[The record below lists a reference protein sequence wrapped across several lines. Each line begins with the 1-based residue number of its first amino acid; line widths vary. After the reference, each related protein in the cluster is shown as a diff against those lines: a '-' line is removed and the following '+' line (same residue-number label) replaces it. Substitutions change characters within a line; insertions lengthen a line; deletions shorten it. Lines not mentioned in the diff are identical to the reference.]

1 MSSIKRTSREIIK
14 KDLDKE
20 FIAFINF
27 LNESIKEFYLS
38 AENNCR
44 EINIALDLFQPI
56 FNNIISLLNGN
67 NNQHQKEAI
76 IENINKCE
84 SICNQIKLNSKLN
97 YNNLHLFFEDAKILF
112 GKMREKRK
120 KTLNVSR
127 NFSTKDKDR
136 FNKYITPE
144 SYNKLN
150 TYILQLK
157 DYNEIISKFSEKAKY
172 NFINLQK
179 MILDTLN
186 EDIKNPKQTKKNL
199 NLVRINTDNNFG
211 NNLRLDTEIEKVEK
225 NLDQTDGDGSL
236 IDKTKKI
243 NQFKK
248 KYELELIP
256 GNNENINLLKN
267 NDTTQDKKNFNLI
280 DTNKYVNTEI
290 LKLKTDL
297 DKLDQENIQLKK
309 DLLRKERQISLLKI
323 DSNKKTQKNSAG
335 SGADL
340 KKNIGY
346 LSKEN
351 IKLKEKIKIIN
362 SKVDHNKL
370 KDTNNINE
378 YEFDSLNKKIEYLS
392 RLLTKKMNN
401 IILLEKENINLKASL
416 EKERKKFSSSQRSMH
431 TLNNNPNNINYFE
444 YTLLEENKKLK
455 SINDNS
461 RNILTKLSNENKN
474 LKSQIKLLET
484 DNNYII
490 NIQKEIDQLI
500 NLIKENNITFNND
513 KINIEFEQKINNLQN
528 ILNNKEAPLQNY
540 EIQNNNN
547 MEVNILIKEI
557 KEKDKIIYELK
568 NKIMNSEKQIR
579 LLNQKLKNSNTNNNK
594 LISQE
599 NHNLNIKLVDMEK
612 ENQVYKNKL
621 EEMMKQINNIKKSD
635 NGNNNSQEVVN
646 MVNKIKNFEFK
657 INQLNQE
664 IFQLKKEKDILEL
677 TNAGLLSEIKKINQ
691 NKTSQNQNTDD
702 IDISSTIKKKEEEI
716 EGLNAFIQKLTKKS
730 EKYSEDIETYKIKI
744 NSLQKE
750 NTSIKKQLERLTI
763 EMPKELN
770 ALKIQLDEANKKL
783 SENNNDFSNNKT
795 TNSINKS
802 NTKNKEKSNKAFDEG
817 MQKEIE
823 NNMVT
828 KLNKEIS
835 DLKNKNKEL
844 LFKLEDKEINILNS
858 GYKTDEQNMSG
869 YEEEFDLRKM
879 ATGAR
884 DKNRSED
891 INIDYPGLQNYKE
904 KLNELQFKFNNLK
917 EQIKILLSK
926 IKCTNIIKPTFVQIC
941 QLLGYKSIDIEKMVS
956 SEKEKKKI
964 LGV

>member
-1 MSSIKRTSREIIK
+1 MSTIKRSSREIIK

-120 KTLNVSR
+120 ETLHVSR
-127 NFSTKDKDR
+127 NFSTRDKYR
-136 FNKYITPE
+136 FNKYITLAT
-144 SYNKLN
+144 YNKLN
-150 TYILQLK
+150 TYILQLQ

-186 EDIKNPKQTKKNL
+186 EDIKNSKQTKKNL

-211 NNLRLDTEIEKVEK
+211 NNLRLNTETEKVEK
-225 NLDQTDGDGSL
+225 NLDQTGGGGSC
-236 IDKTKKI
+236 IGKTRKI
-243 NQFKK
+243 SLLKK
-248 KYELELIP
+248 KYELELIS
-256 GNNENINLLKN
+256 GNNENIKLLKN
-267 NDTTQDKKNFNLI
+267 NNISQDKKIYNLT

-323 DSNKKTQKNSAG
+323 DSNKKTHKNSTC
-335 SGADL
+335 SEADL
-340 KKNIGY
+340 R
-346 LSKEN
+346 
-351 IKLKEKIKIIN
+351 KIKIIN
-362 SKVDHNKL
+362 SKEDH
-370 KDTNNINE
+370 NNINE

-490 NIQKEIDQLI
+490 NVQKEMDQLI

-528 ILNNKEAPLQNY
+528 ILNNKEASLQNY

-621 EEMMKQINNIKKSD
+621 EEMVKQINNIKKSD

-646 MVNKIKNFEFK
+646 MVNKIKNLEFK

-677 TNAGLLSEIKKINQ
+677 TNANLLSEIKKINQ

-802 NTKNKEKSNKAFDEG
+802 NTKYKEKLNKAFDEG

-891 INIDYPGLQNYKE
+891 IKIDYPGLQNYKE

-941 QLLGYKSIDIEKMVS
+941 QLLGYKSINIEKMVS

>member
-1 MSSIKRTSREIIK
+1 MSTIKRLSREIIK
-14 KDLDKE
+14 NDLDKE

-44 EINIALDLFQPI
+44 EINIALNLFQPI
-56 FNNIISLLNGN
+56 FNNIISLLNGI
-67 NNQHQKEAI
+67 NNQQQKEAI

-120 KTLNVSR
+120 KTLNASR

-136 FNKYITPE
+136 SNKYITLE
-144 SYNKLN
+144 TYNKLN
-150 TYILQLK
+150 TYILQLQ

-199 NLVRINTDNNFG
+199 NLVRINTDNNFV
-211 NNLRLDTEIEKVEK
+211 NDLRLDTEMEKVEK
-225 NLDQTDGDGSL
+225 NLEQTSGNSSL
-236 IDKTKKI
+236 INKTKKI

-256 GNNENINLLKN
+256 GNNENIKLLKN
-267 NDTTQDKKNFNLI
+267 NDITQDKKNFNLF
-280 DTNKYVNTEI
+280 DNNKYVNTEI

-297 DKLDQENIQLKK
+297 DKLDQENTQLKK
-309 DLLRKERQISLLKI
+309 DLLRKEKQISLLKI
-323 DSNKKTQKNSAG
+323 DSNKKIHKNSAG

-340 KKNIGY
+340 KKKIGY
-346 LSKEN
+346 LSNVNNE
-351 IKLKEKIKIIN
+351 LKEKMKIIN
-362 SKVDHNKL
+362 SKEDHNN
-370 KDTNNINE
+370 DNE

-392 RLLTKKMNN
+392 QLLTKKMNN

-416 EKERKKFSSSQRSMH
+416 EKEKNKLVASRRTMQ

-490 NIQKEIDQLI
+490 NIQKEMDQLI

-528 ILNNKEAPLQNY
+528 ILNNKEASLQNY

-547 MEVNILIKEI
+547 IEVNILIKEI

-621 EEMMKQINNIKKSD
+621 EEMVKQINNIKKSD
-635 NGNNNSQEVVN
+635 NGNNNSQEVIN
-646 MVNKIKNFEFK
+646 MANKTKNLEFK

-664 IFQLKKEKDILEL
+664 IFQLKKKDILEL
-677 TNAGLLSEIKKINQ
+677 TNNNLLSEIEKINQ
-691 NKTSQNQNTDD
+691 NKTSQNQNTND
-702 IDISSTIKKKEEEI
+702 IDISSAIKKKEEEI
-716 EGLNAFIQKLTKKS
+716 EGLNAFIQKLTKQS

-802 NTKNKEKSNKAFDEG
+802 NTKNKEKLNKAFDEG

-844 LFKLEDKEINILNS
+844 LFKLEDKEIDILNL

-941 QLLGYKSIDIEKMVS
+941 QLLGYKSVDIEKMVC

>member
-97 YNNLHLFFEDAKILF
+97 HNNLHLFFEDAKILF

-120 KTLNVSR
+120 ENLHVSR
-127 NFSTKDKDR
+127 NFSTRDKDR
-136 FNKYITPE
+136 FNKYITLA

-186 EDIKNPKQTKKNL
+186 EDIKNSKQTRKSL
-199 NLVRINTDNNFG
+199 NLVRINSNNNFG
-211 NNLRLDTEIEKVEK
+211 NNLRLNTEIEKAEK
-225 NLDQTDGDGSL
+225 NLDQTGGGGSC
-236 IDKTKKI
+236 IGKTRKI
-243 NQFKK
+243 SQLKK
-248 KYELELIP
+248 KYELELIF
-256 GNNENINLLKN
+256 GNNENIKSLKN
-267 NDTTQDKKNFNLI
+267 NNISQDKKIYNLT

-309 DLLRKERQISLLKI
+309 DLLRKEKQISLLKI
-323 DSNKKTQKNSAG
+323 DSNKKTHKNSAG
-335 SGADL
+335 SGVDL
-340 KKNIGY
+340 RKNIGY

-351 IKLKEKIKIIN
+351 NELKEKIKIIK
-362 SKVDHNKL
+362 SKEDH
-370 KDTNNINE
+370 NNINE

-455 SINDNS
+455 SINNNS

-490 NIQKEIDQLI
+490 NVQKEMDQLI

-528 ILNNKEAPLQNY
+528 ILNNKEASLQNY

-621 EEMMKQINNIKKSD
+621 EEMVKQINNIKKSD
-635 NGNNNSQEVVN
+635 NGNNNLQEVIN
-646 MVNKIKNFEFK
+646 MVNKIKNLEFK

-664 IFQLKKEKDILEL
+664 IFQLKKGKDILEL
-677 TNAGLLSEIKKINQ
+677 TNANLLSEIEKINQ
-691 NKTSQNQNTDD
+691 NKTSQNQNTND
-702 IDISSTIKKKEEEI
+702 IDISSAIKKKEEEI
-716 EGLNAFIQKLTKKS
+716 EGLNAFIQKLTKQS

-844 LFKLEDKEINILNS
+844 LFKLEDKEINLLNS

-879 ATGAR
+879 ANGVR
-884 DKNRSED
+884 DKIRSED
-891 INIDYPGLQNYKE
+891 INIDYPGHQNYKE

>member
-56 FNNIISLLNGN
+56 FNNIISLLNGI

-120 KTLNVSR
+120 ETLHASH
-127 NFSTKDKDR
+127 NFSTRDKDR
-136 FNKYITPE
+136 FNKYITLA

-150 TYILQLK
+150 TYILQLQ
-157 DYNEIISKFSEKAKY
+157 DYNEIISKFSEKAKH

-186 EDIKNPKQTKKNL
+186 EDIKNSKQTRKSL

-211 NNLRLDTEIEKVEK
+211 NNLRLNTEIEKAEK
-225 NLDQTDGDGSL
+225 NLDQTGGGGSC
-236 IDKTKKI
+236 IGKTRKI
-243 NQFKK
+243 SLLKK
-248 KYELELIP
+248 KYELELIS
-256 GNNENINLLKN
+256 GNNENIKSLKN
-267 NDTTQDKKNFNLI
+267 NNISQDKKNDNLT

-323 DSNKKTQKNSAG
+323 DSNKKTHKNSAG

-340 KKNIGY
+340 RKNIGY

-351 IKLKEKIKIIN
+351 DEPKEKIKIIN
-362 SKVDHNKL
+362 SKEDH
-370 KDTNNINE
+370 NNINK

-416 EKERKKFSSSQRSMH
+416 EKERKKLSSSQRSMH

-490 NIQKEIDQLI
+490 NVQKEMDQLI

-528 ILNNKEAPLQNY
+528 ILNNKEASLQNY
-540 EIQNNNN
+540 EIQNNN

-621 EEMMKQINNIKKSD
+621 EEMMKQIKNIKKSD

-646 MVNKIKNFEFK
+646 MVNKIKNLEFK

-677 TNAGLLSEIKKINQ
+677 TNANLLSEIKKINQ

-716 EGLNAFIQKLTKKS
+716 EGLNAFIQKLTKQS

-802 NTKNKEKSNKAFDEG
+802 NTKNKEKLNKAFDEG

-858 GYKTDEQNMSG
+858 GYKTDEQNMTG

>member
-38 AENNCR
+38 TENNCR

-120 KTLNVSR
+120 ETLHDSR
-127 NFSTKDKDR
+127 NFSTRDKDR
-136 FNKYITPE
+136 FNKYITLA

-150 TYILQLK
+150 TYILQLQ

-186 EDIKNPKQTKKNL
+186 EDIKNSKQTRKSL

-211 NNLRLDTEIEKVEK
+211 NNLRLNTETEKVEK
-225 NLDQTDGDGSL
+225 NLDQTGGGGSC
-236 IDKTKKI
+236 IGKTRKI
-243 NQFKK
+243 SLLKK
-248 KYELELIP
+248 KYELELIS
-256 GNNENINLLKN
+256 GNNENIKLLKN
-267 NDTTQDKKNFNLI
+267 NNISQDKKIYNLT

-323 DSNKKTQKNSAG
+323 DSNKKTHKNSTG
-335 SGADL
+335 SEADL
-340 KKNIGY
+340 R
-346 LSKEN
+346 
-351 IKLKEKIKIIN
+351 KIKIIN
-362 SKVDHNKL
+362 SKEDH
-370 KDTNNINE
+370 NNINE

-416 EKERKKFSSSQRSMH
+416 EKEKKKFSASQRSMH

-490 NIQKEIDQLI
+490 NIQKEMDQLI

-528 ILNNKEAPLQNY
+528 ILNNKEASLQNY

-621 EEMMKQINNIKKSD
+621 EEMVKQINNIKKSD
-635 NGNNNSQEVVN
+635 NGNNNSQEVIN
-646 MVNKIKNFEFK
+646 MVNKIKNLEFK

-664 IFQLKKEKDILEL
+664 IFQLKKGKDILEL
-677 TNAGLLSEIKKINQ
+677 TNANLLSEIEKINQ
-691 NKTSQNQNTDD
+691 NKTSQNQNTND
-702 IDISSTIKKKEEEI
+702 IDISSAIKKKEEEI
-716 EGLNAFIQKLTKKS
+716 EGLNAFIQKLTKQS

-802 NTKNKEKSNKAFDEG
+802 NTKNKEKLNKAFDEG

>member
-97 YNNLHLFFEDAKILF
+97 YNNLHLFFEDAKMLF
-112 GKMREKRK
+112 GKLREKRK
-120 KTLNVSR
+120 ETLHVSR

-136 FNKYITPE
+136 FNKYITLAT
-144 SYNKLN
+144 YNKLN
-150 TYILQLK
+150 TYILQLQ

-186 EDIKNPKQTKKNL
+186 EDIKNSKQTRKSL

-211 NNLRLDTEIEKVEK
+211 NNLRLNTETEKVEK
-225 NLDQTDGDGSL
+225 NLDQTGGGGSC
-236 IDKTKKI
+236 IGKTRKI
-243 NQFKK
+243 SLLKK
-248 KYELELIP
+248 KYELELIS
-256 GNNENINLLKN
+256 GNNENIKLLKN
-267 NDTTQDKKNFNLI
+267 NNISQDKKIYNLT

-323 DSNKKTQKNSAG
+323 DSNKKTHKNSTG
-335 SGADL
+335 SEADL
-340 KKNIGY
+340 R
-346 LSKEN
+346 
-351 IKLKEKIKIIN
+351 KIKIIN
-362 SKVDHNKL
+362 SKEDH
-370 KDTNNINE
+370 NNINE

-490 NIQKEIDQLI
+490 NVQKEMDQLI

-528 ILNNKEAPLQNY
+528 ILNNKEASLQNY

-621 EEMMKQINNIKKSD
+621 EEMVKQINNIKKSD
-635 NGNNNSQEVVN
+635 NGNNNSQEVIN
-646 MVNKIKNFEFK
+646 MVNKIKNLEFK

-664 IFQLKKEKDILEL
+664 IFQLKKGKDILEL
-677 TNAGLLSEIKKINQ
+677 TNANLLSEIEKINQ
-691 NKTSQNQNTDD
+691 NKTSQNQNTND

-716 EGLNAFIQKLTKKS
+716 EGLNAFIQKLTKQS

-802 NTKNKEKSNKAFDEG
+802 NTKNKEKLNKAFDEG

-941 QLLGYKSIDIEKMVS
+941 QLLGYKSINIEKMVS

>member
-1 MSSIKRTSREIIK
+1 M
-14 KDLDKE
+14 
-20 FIAFINF
+20 
-27 LNESIKEFYLS
+27 
-38 AENNCR
+38 
-44 EINIALDLFQPI
+44 
-56 FNNIISLLNGN
+56 
-67 NNQHQKEAI
+67 
-76 IENINKCE
+76 
-84 SICNQIKLNSKLN
+84 
-97 YNNLHLFFEDAKILF
+97 HLFFEDAKMLF
-112 GKMREKRK
+112 GKLREKRK
-120 KTLNVSR
+120 ETLHASR
-127 NFSTKDKDR
+127 NFSTMDKNR
-136 FNKYITPE
+136 FNKYITLA

-150 TYILQLK
+150 TYILQLQ

-186 EDIKNPKQTKKNL
+186 EDIKNSKQTKKNL

-211 NNLRLDTEIEKVEK
+211 NNLRLNTETEKVEK
-225 NLDQTDGDGSL
+225 NLDQTGGGGSC
-236 IDKTKKI
+236 IGKTRKI
-243 NQFKK
+243 SQLKK
-248 KYELELIP
+248 KYELELIS
-256 GNNENINLLKN
+256 GNNENIKSLKN
-267 NDTTQDKKNFNLI
+267 NNISQDKKIYNLT

-323 DSNKKTQKNSAG
+323 DSNKKTHKNSTG
-335 SGADL
+335 SEADL
-340 KKNIGY
+340 R
-346 LSKEN
+346 
-351 IKLKEKIKIIN
+351 KIKIIN
-362 SKVDHNKL
+362 SKEDHNKL

-378 YEFDSLNKKIEYLS
+378 YEFDSLNKKNEYLS
-392 RLLTKKMNN
+392 QLLTKKMNN

-484 DNNYII
+484 ENNYII
-490 NIQKEIDQLI
+490 NVQKEMDQLI

-528 ILNNKEAPLQNY
+528 ILNNKEASLQNY

-621 EEMMKQINNIKKSD
+621 EEMVKQINNIKKSD
-635 NGNNNSQEVVN
+635 NGNNNSQEVIN
-646 MVNKIKNFEFK
+646 MVNKIKNLEFK

-664 IFQLKKEKDILEL
+664 IFQLKKGKDILEL
-677 TNAGLLSEIKKINQ
+677 TNANLLSEIEKINQ
-691 NKTSQNQNTDD
+691 NKTSQNQNTND
-702 IDISSTIKKKEEEI
+702 IDISSAIKKKEEEI
-716 EGLNAFIQKLTKKS
+716 EGLNAFIQKLTKQS

-802 NTKNKEKSNKAFDEG
+802 NTKNKEKLNKAFDEG

-828 KLNKEIS
+828 KLNKEIT

-858 GYKTDEQNMSG
+858 GYKTDEQNMTG

>member
-1 MSSIKRTSREIIK
+1 MSSLKRLSREIIK
-14 KDLDKE
+14 NDLDKE

-38 AENNCR
+38 AENNSR
-44 EINIALDLFQPI
+44 EINIALDLFQPL
-56 FNNIISLLNGN
+56 FNNIISLLNGI

-97 YNNLHLFFEDAKILF
+97 HNNLHLFFEDAKILF

-186 EDIKNPKQTKKNL
+186 EDIKNSKQTRKSL

-256 GNNENINLLKN
+256 GNNENIKLLKN
-267 NDTTQDKKNFNLI
+267 NNISQDQKIYNLT

-323 DSNKKTQKNSAG
+323 DSNKKTHKNSAG
-335 SGADL
+335 SGANL
-340 KKNIGY
+340 KKNIRY

-362 SKVDHNKL
+362 SKEDN
-370 KDTNNINE
+370 NNINE
-378 YEFDSLNKKIEYLS
+378 YELDSLNKKIEYLS

-416 EKERKKFSSSQRSMH
+416 GKEKNKLIASQRSMY

-490 NIQKEIDQLI
+490 NVQKEMDQLI

-528 ILNNKEAPLQNY
+528 ILNNKEASLQNY

-547 MEVNILIKEI
+547 MDVNILIKEV
-557 KEKDKIIYELK
+557 KDKNKIIYELK

-579 LLNQKLKNSNTNNNK
+579 LLNQKLKNSNTYNNK

-612 ENQVYKNKL
+612 ENQFYKNKL
-621 EEMMKQINNIKKSD
+621 EEMVKQINNIKKSD

-646 MVNKIKNFEFK
+646 KIKNLEFK

-677 TNAGLLSEIKKINQ
+677 TNNNLLSEIEKINQ
-691 NKTSQNQNTDD
+691 NKTSQNQNTND
-702 IDISSTIKKKEEEI
+702 IDISSAIKKKEEEI
-716 EGLNAFIQKLTKKS
+716 EGLNAFIQKLTKQS

-802 NTKNKEKSNKAFDEG
+802 NTKNKEKLNKAFDEG

-828 KLNKEIS
+828 KLNKEIT

-879 ATGAR
+879 ANGVR
-884 DKNRSED
+884 DKIRSED

>member
-1 MSSIKRTSREIIK
+1 MSTIKRSSREIIK
-14 KDLDKE
+14 NDLDKE

-38 AENNCR
+38 TENNCR

-97 YNNLHLFFEDAKILF
+97 HDNLHLFFEDAKMLF
-112 GKMREKRK
+112 GKLREKRK
-120 KTLNVSR
+120 ETLHVPP

-136 FNKYITPE
+136 FNKYITLA

-150 TYILQLK
+150 TYILQLQ

-186 EDIKNPKQTKKNL
+186 EDIKNSKQTKKNL

-267 NDTTQDKKNFNLI
+267 NDITQDKKNFNLI

-351 IKLKEKIKIIN
+351 NELKEKIKIIN
-362 SKVDHNKL
+362 SKEDH
-370 KDTNNINE
+370 NNINE
-378 YEFDSLNKKIEYLS
+378 YELDSLNKKIEYLS
-392 RLLTKKMNN
+392 QLLTKKMNN

-416 EKERKKFSSSQRSMH
+416 GKEKNKLIASQRSMY

-490 NIQKEIDQLI
+490 NIQKEMDQLI

-528 ILNNKEAPLQNY
+528 ILNNKEASLQNY

-547 MEVNILIKEI
+547 MDVNILIKEV
-557 KEKDKIIYELK
+557 KDKDKIIYELK

-621 EEMMKQINNIKKSD
+621 EEMVKQINNIKKSD
-635 NGNNNSQEVVN
+635 NGNNNSQEVIN
-646 MVNKIKNFEFK
+646 MANKTKNLEFK

-677 TNAGLLSEIKKINQ
+677 TNNNLLSEIEKINQ
-691 NKTSQNQNTDD
+691 NKTSQNQNTND
-702 IDISSTIKKKEEEI
+702 IDISSAIKKKEEEI
-716 EGLNAFIQKLTKKS
+716 EGLNAFIQKLTKQS

-802 NTKNKEKSNKAFDEG
+802 NTKNKEKLNKAFDEG

>member
-38 AENNCR
+38 AENNSR
-44 EINIALDLFQPI
+44 EINIALDLFQPL
-56 FNNIISLLNGN
+56 FNNIISLLNGI

-120 KTLNVSR
+120 ETLHVSR

-186 EDIKNPKQTKKNL
+186 EDTKNPKQTKKNL
-199 NLVRINTDNNFG
+199 NLARINTDNNFG

-267 NDTTQDKKNFNLI
+267 NDITQDKKNFNLI

-351 IKLKEKIKIIN
+351 NELKEKIKIIN
-362 SKVDHNKL
+362 SKEDN
-370 KDTNNINE
+370 NNINE
-378 YEFDSLNKKIEYLS
+378 YELDSLNKKIEYLS
-392 RLLTKKMNN
+392 QLLTKKMNN
-401 IILLEKENINLKASL
+401 IILL
-416 EKERKKFSSSQRSMH
+416 
-431 TLNNNPNNINYFE
+431 
-444 YTLLEENKKLK
+444 
-455 SINDNS
+455 
-461 RNILTKLSNENKN
+461 
-474 LKSQIKLLET
+474 
-484 DNNYII
+484 
-490 NIQKEIDQLI
+490 
-500 NLIKENNITFNND
+500 D
-513 KINIEFEQKINNLQN
+513 K
-528 ILNNKEAPLQNY
+528 
-540 EIQNNNN
+540 
-547 MEVNILIKEI
+547 
-557 KEKDKIIYELK
+557 
-568 NKIMNSEKQIR
+568 
-579 LLNQKLKNSNTNNNK
+579 
-594 LISQE
+594 
-599 NHNLNIKLVDMEK
+599 
-612 ENQVYKNKL
+612 
-621 EEMMKQINNIKKSD
+621 
-635 NGNNNSQEVVN
+635 
-646 MVNKIKNFEFK
+646 
-657 INQLNQE
+657 
-664 IFQLKKEKDILEL
+664 
-677 TNAGLLSEIKKINQ
+677 
-691 NKTSQNQNTDD
+691 
-702 IDISSTIKKKEEEI
+702 
-716 EGLNAFIQKLTKKS
+716 
-730 EKYSEDIETYKIKI
+730 
-744 NSLQKE
+744 
-750 NTSIKKQLERLTI
+750 
-763 EMPKELN
+763 
-770 ALKIQLDEANKKL
+770 
-783 SENNNDFSNNKT
+783 
-795 TNSINKS
+795 
-802 NTKNKEKSNKAFDEG
+802 
-817 MQKEIE
+817 
-823 NNMVT
+823 
-828 KLNKEIS
+828 
-835 DLKNKNKEL
+835 
-844 LFKLEDKEINILNS
+844 
-858 GYKTDEQNMSG
+858 
-869 YEEEFDLRKM
+869 
-879 ATGAR
+879 
-884 DKNRSED
+884 
-891 INIDYPGLQNYKE
+891 
-904 KLNELQFKFNNLK
+904 
-917 EQIKILLSK
+917 
-926 IKCTNIIKPTFVQIC
+926 
-941 QLLGYKSIDIEKMVS
+941 
-956 SEKEKKKI
+956 
-964 LGV
+964 

>member
-38 AENNCR
+38 TENNCR

-97 YNNLHLFFEDAKILF
+97 HNNLHLFFEDAKILF

-461 RNILTKLSNENKN
+461 RNILAKLSDENKN

-490 NIQKEIDQLI
+490 NIQKEMDQLI

-646 MVNKIKNFEFK
+646 KIKNLEFK

-664 IFQLKKEKDILEL
+664 IFQLKKKDILEL
-677 TNAGLLSEIKKINQ
+677 TNNNLLSEFEKINQ
-691 NKTSQNQNTDD
+691 NKTSQNQNTNG
-702 IDISSTIKKKEEEI
+702 IDINSTIKKK
-716 EGLNAFIQKLTKKS
+716 QKK
-730 EKYSEDIETYKIKI
+730 
-744 NSLQKE
+744 
-750 NTSIKKQLERLTI
+750 
-763 EMPKELN
+763 
-770 ALKIQLDEANKKL
+770 
-783 SENNNDFSNNKT
+783 
-795 TNSINKS
+795 
-802 NTKNKEKSNKAFDEG
+802 
-817 MQKEIE
+817 
-823 NNMVT
+823 
-828 KLNKEIS
+828 
-835 DLKNKNKEL
+835 
-844 LFKLEDKEINILNS
+844 
-858 GYKTDEQNMSG
+858 
-869 YEEEFDLRKM
+869 
-879 ATGAR
+879 
-884 DKNRSED
+884 
-891 INIDYPGLQNYKE
+891 
-904 KLNELQFKFNNLK
+904 
-917 EQIKILLSK
+917 
-926 IKCTNIIKPTFVQIC
+926 
-941 QLLGYKSIDIEKMVS
+941 
-956 SEKEKKKI
+956 
-964 LGV
+964 

>member
-38 AENNCR
+38 TENNCR

-97 YNNLHLFFEDAKILF
+97 HNNLHLFFEDAKILF

-225 NLDQTDGDGSL
+225 NLEQTDGDGSL

-351 IKLKEKIKIIN
+351 NELKEKIKIIN
-362 SKVDHNKL
+362 SKEDN
-370 KDTNNINE
+370 NNINE
-378 YEFDSLNKKIEYLS
+378 YELDSLNKKIEYLS
-392 RLLTKKMNN
+392 QLLTKKMNN

-416 EKERKKFSSSQRSMH
+416 GKEKNKLIASQRSMY

-455 SINDNS
+455 SINDNL

-528 ILNNKEAPLQNY
+528 ILNNKEASLQNY

-547 MEVNILIKEI
+547 MDVNILIKEV
-557 KEKDKIIYELK
+557 KDKNKIIYELK

-612 ENQVYKNKL
+612 ENQIYKNKL
-621 EEMMKQINNIKKSD
+621 AEIVNQINNIKKSD
-635 NGNNNSQEVVN
+635 NGNNNSQEVIN
-646 MVNKIKNFEFK
+646 MANKTKNLEFK

-677 TNAGLLSEIKKINQ
+677 TNNNLLSEIEKINQ
-691 NKTSQNQNTDD
+691 NKTSQNQNTND
-702 IDISSTIKKKEEEI
+702 IDISSAIKKKEEEI
-716 EGLNAFIQKLTKKS
+716 EGLNAFIQKLTKKN

-817 MQKEIE
+817 IQKEIE

-844 LFKLEDKEINILNS
+844 LFKLEDKEINLLNS

-879 ATGAR
+879 ANGVR
-884 DKNRSED
+884 DKIRSED

>member
-1 MSSIKRTSREIIK
+1 
-14 KDLDKE
+14 
-20 FIAFINF
+20 
-27 LNESIKEFYLS
+27 
-38 AENNCR
+38 
-44 EINIALDLFQPI
+44 
-56 FNNIISLLNGN
+56 
-67 NNQHQKEAI
+67 
-76 IENINKCE
+76 
-84 SICNQIKLNSKLN
+84 
-97 YNNLHLFFEDAKILF
+97 
-112 GKMREKRK
+112 
-120 KTLNVSR
+120 
-127 NFSTKDKDR
+127 
-136 FNKYITPE
+136 
-144 SYNKLN
+144 
-150 TYILQLK
+150 
-157 DYNEIISKFSEKAKY
+157 
-172 NFINLQK
+172 

-186 EDIKNPKQTKKNL
+186 EDIKNSKQTKKSL

-211 NNLRLDTEIEKVEK
+211 NNLRLNTETEKVEK
-225 NLDQTDGDGSL
+225 NLDQTGGGGSC
-236 IDKTKKI
+236 IIKTKKNQI

-256 GNNENINLLKN
+256 GNNENIKLLKN
-267 NDTTQDKKNFNLI
+267 NNISQDKKIYNLT

-323 DSNKKTQKNSAG
+323 DSNKKTHKNSTG
-335 SGADL
+335 SEADL
-340 KKNIGY
+340 R
-346 LSKEN
+346 
-351 IKLKEKIKIIN
+351 KIKIIN
-362 SKVDHNKL
+362 SKEDH
-370 KDTNNINE
+370 NNINE

-490 NIQKEIDQLI
+490 NIQKEMDQLI

-528 ILNNKEAPLQNY
+528 ILNNKEASLQNY

-621 EEMMKQINNIKKSD
+621 EEMVKQINNIKKSD

-646 MVNKIKNFEFK
+646 KIKNLEFK

-677 TNAGLLSEIKKINQ
+677 TNNNLLSEIEKINQ
-691 NKTSQNQNTDD
+691 NKTSQNQNTND

-802 NTKNKEKSNKAFDEG
+802 NTKNKEKLNKAFDEG

-941 QLLGYKSIDIEKMVS
+941 QLLGYKSINIEKMVS

>member
-97 YNNLHLFFEDAKILF
+97 HNNLHLFFEDAKILF

-120 KTLNVSR
+120 ETLHASH
-127 NFSTKDKDR
+127 NFSTRDKDR
-136 FNKYITPE
+136 FNKYITLA

-150 TYILQLK
+150 TYILQLQ

-186 EDIKNPKQTKKNL
+186 EDIKNSKQTRKSL

-211 NNLRLDTEIEKVEK
+211 NNLRLNTETEKVEK
-225 NLDQTDGDGSL
+225 NLDQTGGGGSC
-236 IDKTKKI
+236 IGKTRKI
-243 NQFKK
+243 SLLKK
-248 KYELELIP
+248 KYELELIS
-256 GNNENINLLKN
+256 GNNENIKLLKN
-267 NDTTQDKKNFNLI
+267 NNISQDKKIYNLT

-323 DSNKKTQKNSAG
+323 DSNKKTHKNSTG
-335 SGADL
+335 SEADL
-340 KKNIGY
+340 R
-346 LSKEN
+346 
-351 IKLKEKIKIIN
+351 KIKIIN
-362 SKVDHNKL
+362 SKEDH
-370 KDTNNINE
+370 NNINE

-455 SINDNS
+455 SINDNL

-490 NIQKEIDQLI
+490 NVQKEMDQLI

-528 ILNNKEAPLQNY
+528 ILNNKEASLQNY

-621 EEMMKQINNIKKSD
+621 EEMVKQINNIKKSD
-635 NGNNNSQEVVN
+635 NGNNNSQEVIN
-646 MVNKIKNFEFK
+646 MVNKIKNLEFK

-664 IFQLKKEKDILEL
+664 IFQLKKGKDILEL
-677 TNAGLLSEIKKINQ
+677 TNANLLSEIEKINQ
-691 NKTSQNQNTDD
+691 NKTSQNQNTND

-716 EGLNAFIQKLTKKS
+716 EGLNAFIQKLTKQS
-730 EKYSEDIETYKIKI
+730 EKYSEDIESYKIKI

-802 NTKNKEKSNKAFDEG
+802 NTKNKEKLNKAFDEG

-941 QLLGYKSIDIEKMVS
+941 QLLGYKSINIEKMVS

>member
-1 MSSIKRTSREIIK
+1 
-14 KDLDKE
+14 
-20 FIAFINF
+20 
-27 LNESIKEFYLS
+27 
-38 AENNCR
+38 
-44 EINIALDLFQPI
+44 
-56 FNNIISLLNGN
+56 
-67 NNQHQKEAI
+67 
-76 IENINKCE
+76 
-84 SICNQIKLNSKLN
+84 
-97 YNNLHLFFEDAKILF
+97 
-112 GKMREKRK
+112 
-120 KTLNVSR
+120 
-127 NFSTKDKDR
+127 
-136 FNKYITPE
+136 
-144 SYNKLN
+144 
-150 TYILQLK
+150 
-157 DYNEIISKFSEKAKY
+157 
-172 NFINLQK
+172 
-179 MILDTLN
+179 
-186 EDIKNPKQTKKNL
+186 
-199 NLVRINTDNNFG
+199 
-211 NNLRLDTEIEKVEK
+211 
-225 NLDQTDGDGSL
+225 
-236 IDKTKKI
+236 
-243 NQFKK
+243 
-248 KYELELIP
+248 
-256 GNNENINLLKN
+256 
-267 NDTTQDKKNFNLI
+267 
-280 DTNKYVNTEI
+280 
-290 LKLKTDL
+290 
-297 DKLDQENIQLKK
+297 
-309 DLLRKERQISLLKI
+309 
-323 DSNKKTQKNSAG
+323 
-335 SGADL
+335 
-340 KKNIGY
+340 
-346 LSKEN
+346 
-351 IKLKEKIKIIN
+351 
-362 SKVDHNKL
+362 
-370 KDTNNINE
+370 
-378 YEFDSLNKKIEYLS
+378 
-392 RLLTKKMNN
+392 
-401 IILLEKENINLKASL
+401 
-416 EKERKKFSSSQRSMH
+416 MH

-490 NIQKEIDQLI
+490 NIQKEMDQLI

-528 ILNNKEAPLQNY
+528 ILNNKEASLQNY

-547 MEVNILIKEI
+547 MDVNILIKEVQD
-557 KEKDKIIYELK
+557 KNKIIYELK

-612 ENQVYKNKL
+612 ENQFYKNKL
-621 EEMMKQINNIKKSD
+621 EEMVNQINNIKKSD
-635 NGNNNSQEVVN
+635 NGNNNILFNNSQEVIN
-646 MVNKIKNFEFK
+646 MANKTKNLEFK

-677 TNAGLLSEIKKINQ
+677 TNNNLLSEIEKINQ
-691 NKTSQNQNTDD
+691 NKTSQNQNTND
-702 IDISSTIKKKEEEI
+702 IDISSAIKKKEEEI
-716 EGLNAFIQKLTKKS
+716 EGLNAFIQKLTKQS

-858 GYKTDEQNMSG
+858 GYKTDEQNMTG

-941 QLLGYKSIDIEKMVS
+941 QLLGYKSIDIEKMVC

>member
-38 AENNCR
+38 TENNCR

-97 YNNLHLFFEDAKILF
+97 HNNLHLFFEDAKILF
-112 GKMREKRK
+112 GRMREKRK
-120 KTLNVSR
+120 ETLHASR
-127 NFSTKDKDR
+127 NFSTMDKNR
-136 FNKYITPE
+136 FNKYITLA

-150 TYILQLK
+150 TYILQLQ

-186 EDIKNPKQTKKNL
+186 EDIKNSKQTKKNL

-211 NNLRLDTEIEKVEK
+211 NNLRLNTETEKVEK
-225 NLDQTDGDGSL
+225 NLDQTGGGGSC
-236 IDKTKKI
+236 IGKTRKI
-243 NQFKK
+243 SQLKK
-248 KYELELIP
+248 KYELELIS
-256 GNNENINLLKN
+256 GNNENIKSLKN
-267 NDTTQDKKNFNLI
+267 NNISQDKKIYNLT

-323 DSNKKTQKNSAG
+323 DSNKKTHKNSTG
-335 SGADL
+335 SEADL
-340 KKNIGY
+340 R
-346 LSKEN
+346 
-351 IKLKEKIKIIN
+351 KIKIIN
-362 SKVDHNKL
+362 SKEDHNKL

-378 YEFDSLNKKIEYLS
+378 YEFDSLNKKNEYLS
-392 RLLTKKMNN
+392 QLLTKKMNN

-484 DNNYII
+484 ENNYII
-490 NIQKEIDQLI
+490 NVQKEMDQLI

-528 ILNNKEAPLQNY
+528 ILNNKEASLQNY

-621 EEMMKQINNIKKSD
+621 EEMVKQINNIKKSD
-635 NGNNNSQEVVN
+635 NGNNNSQEVIN
-646 MVNKIKNFEFK
+646 MVNKIKNLEFK

-664 IFQLKKEKDILEL
+664 IFQLKKKDILEL
-677 TNAGLLSEIKKINQ
+677 TNNNLLSEIEKINQ
-691 NKTSQNQNTDD
+691 NKTSQNQNTND
-702 IDISSTIKKKEEEI
+702 IDISSAIKKKEEEI
-716 EGLNAFIQKLTKKS
+716 EGLNAFIQKLTKQS

-802 NTKNKEKSNKAFDEG
+802 NTKNKEKLNKAFDEG

-858 GYKTDEQNMSG
+858 GYKTDEQNMTG

>member
-1 MSSIKRTSREIIK
+1 MSTIKRSSREIIK

-44 EINIALDLFQPI
+44 EINIALDLLQPF
-56 FNNIISLLNGN
+56 FNNIISLLNGI

-150 TYILQLK
+150 TYILQFK

-186 EDIKNPKQTKKNL
+186 EDIKNSKQTKKNL

-211 NNLRLDTEIEKVEK
+211 NNLRLNTKIEKVEK
-225 NLDQTDGDGSL
+225 NLDQTGGGGSC
-236 IDKTKKI
+236 IIKTKKNQI

-256 GNNENINLLKN
+256 GNNENIKLLKN
-267 NDTTQDKKNFNLI
+267 NNISQDKKIYNLT

-309 DLLRKERQISLLKI
+309 DLLRKEKQISLLRI
-323 DSNKKTQKNSAG
+323 DSNKKTHKNSAG

-340 KKNIGY
+340 RKNIGY
-346 LSKEN
+346 LYKEN
-351 IKLKEKIKIIN
+351 DELKEKIKIIN
-362 SKVDHNKL
+362 SKEDH
-370 KDTNNINE
+370 NNINE

-416 EKERKKFSSSQRSMH
+416 EKEKKKLSASQRSMH
-431 TLNNNPNNINYFE
+431 ALNNNQNNINYFE

-484 DNNYII
+484 DNYII
-490 NIQKEIDQLI
+490 NVQKEMEQLI

-528 ILNNKEAPLQNY
+528 ILNNKEASLQNY

-547 MEVNILIKEI
+547 MDVNILIKEV
-557 KEKDKIIYELK
+557 KDKDKKIYELK

-621 EEMMKQINNIKKSD
+621 EEMVKQINNIKKSD

-646 MVNKIKNFEFK
+646 KIKNLEFK

-664 IFQLKKEKDILEL
+664 IFQLKKGKDILEL
-677 TNAGLLSEIKKINQ
+677 TNANLLSEIEKINQ
-691 NKTSQNQNTDD
+691 NKTSQNQNTND

-716 EGLNAFIQKLTKKS
+716 EGLNAFIQKLTKQS

-802 NTKNKEKSNKAFDEG
+802 NTKNKEKLNKAFVEG

>member
-1 MSSIKRTSREIIK
+1 MSTIKISSREIIK

-267 NDTTQDKKNFNLI
+267 NNITQDKKNFNLI

-323 DSNKKTQKNSAG
+323 DSNKKTHKNSTG
-335 SGADL
+335 SEADL
-340 KKNIGY
+340 R
-346 LSKEN
+346 
-351 IKLKEKIKIIN
+351 KIKIIN
-362 SKVDHNKL
+362 SKEDH
-370 KDTNNINE
+370 NNINE

-392 RLLTKKMNN
+392 QLLTKKMNN

-416 EKERKKFSSSQRSMH
+416 GKEKNKLIASQRSMH

-455 SINDNS
+455 SINDNL

-490 NIQKEIDQLI
+490 NIQKEMDQLR

-528 ILNNKEAPLQNY
+528 ILNNKEASLQNY
-540 EIQNNNN
+540 EIQNNN

-621 EEMMKQINNIKKSD
+621 EEMVKQINNIKKSD
-635 NGNNNSQEVVN
+635 NGNNNSQEVIN
-646 MVNKIKNFEFK
+646 MANKTKNLEFK

-677 TNAGLLSEIKKINQ
+677 TNNNLLSEIEKINQ
-691 NKTSQNQNTDD
+691 NKTSQNQNTND
-702 IDISSTIKKKEEEI
+702 IDISSAIKKKEEEI
-716 EGLNAFIQKLTKKS
+716 EGLNAFIQKLTKQS

-941 QLLGYKSIDIEKMVS
+941 QLLGYKSIDIEKMGC

>member
-97 YNNLHLFFEDAKILF
+97 HNNLHLFFEDAKILF

-120 KTLNVSR
+120 ETLHASH
-127 NFSTKDKDR
+127 NFSTRDKDR
-136 FNKYITPE
+136 FNKYITLA

-186 EDIKNPKQTKKNL
+186 GDIKNSKQTRKSL
-199 NLVRINTDNNFG
+199 NLVRINADNNFG
-211 NNLRLDTEIEKVEK
+211 NNLRLNTKIEKVEK
-225 NLDQTDGDGSL
+225 NLDQTGGGDSC
-236 IDKTKKI
+236 ISKTKKNQI

-256 GNNENINLLKN
+256 GNNENIKLLKN
-267 NDTTQDKKNFNLI
+267 NNISQDKKIYNLT

-323 DSNKKTQKNSAG
+323 DSNKKTHKNSTG
-335 SGADL
+335 SEADL
-340 KKNIGY
+340 R
-346 LSKEN
+346 
-351 IKLKEKIKIIN
+351 KIKIIN
-362 SKVDHNKL
+362 SKEDH
-370 KDTNNINE
+370 NNINE

-416 EKERKKFSSSQRSMH
+416 EKEKKKLSASQRSMH
-431 TLNNNPNNINYFE
+431 ALNNNQNNINYFE

-528 ILNNKEAPLQNY
+528 ILNNKEASLQNY

-621 EEMMKQINNIKKSD
+621 EEMVKQINNIKKSD
-635 NGNNNSQEVVN
+635 NGNNNSQEVIN
-646 MVNKIKNFEFK
+646 MANKTKNLEFK

-664 IFQLKKEKDILEL
+664 IFQLKKGKDILEL
-677 TNAGLLSEIKKINQ
+677 TNANLLSEIEKINQ
-691 NKTSQNQNTDD
+691 NKTSQNQNTND
-702 IDISSTIKKKEEEI
+702 IDISSAIKKKEEEI
-716 EGLNAFIQKLTKKS
+716 EGLNVFIQKLAKQS

-858 GYKTDEQNMSG
+858 GYKTDEQNMTG

-941 QLLGYKSIDIEKMVS
+941 QLLGYKSIDIEKMVC

>member
-1 MSSIKRTSREIIK
+1 MSTIKRSSREIIK

-97 YNNLHLFFEDAKILF
+97 HNNLHLFFEDAKILF

-120 KTLNVSR
+120 ETLHVSR
-127 NFSTKDKDR
+127 NFSTRDKDR
-136 FNKYITPE
+136 FNKYITLA

-186 EDIKNPKQTKKNL
+186 EDIKNSKQTKKSL

-211 NNLRLDTEIEKVEK
+211 NNLRLNTETEKVEK
-225 NLDQTDGDGSL
+225 NLDQTGGGGSC
-236 IDKTKKI
+236 IGKTRKI
-243 NQFKK
+243 SLLKK

-256 GNNENINLLKN
+256 GNNENIKLLKN
-267 NDTTQDKKNFNLI
+267 NNISQDKKIYNLT

-323 DSNKKTQKNSAG
+323 DSNKKTHKNSTG
-335 SGADL
+335 SEADL
-340 KKNIGY
+340 R
-346 LSKEN
+346 
-351 IKLKEKIKIIN
+351 KIKIIN
-362 SKVDHNKL
+362 SKEDHN
-370 KDTNNINE
+370 NIIE

-490 NIQKEIDQLI
+490 NIQKEMDQLI

-528 ILNNKEAPLQNY
+528 ILNNKEASLQNY

-547 MEVNILIKEI
+547 MDVNILIKEV
-557 KEKDKIIYELK
+557 KDKNKIIYELK

-621 EEMMKQINNIKKSD
+621 EEMVKQINNIKKSD

-646 MVNKIKNFEFK
+646 KIKNLEFK

-677 TNAGLLSEIKKINQ
+677 TNANLLSEIEKINQ
-691 NKTSQNQNTDD
+691 NKTSQNQNTND

-716 EGLNAFIQKLTKKS
+716 EGLNAFIQKLTKQS

-795 TNSINKS
+795 TNSINK
-802 NTKNKEKSNKAFDEG
+802 
-817 MQKEIE
+817 Q
-823 NNMVT
+823 NN
-828 KLNKEIS
+828 
-835 DLKNKNKEL
+835 
-844 LFKLEDKEINILNS
+844 
-858 GYKTDEQNMSG
+858 
-869 YEEEFDLRKM
+869 
-879 ATGAR
+879 
-884 DKNRSED
+884 
-891 INIDYPGLQNYKE
+891 
-904 KLNELQFKFNNLK
+904 
-917 EQIKILLSK
+917 
-926 IKCTNIIKPTFVQIC
+926 
-941 QLLGYKSIDIEKMVS
+941 
-956 SEKEKKKI
+956 
-964 LGV
+964 

>member
-1 MSSIKRTSREIIK
+1 MSSLKRLSREIIK
-14 KDLDKE
+14 NDLDKE

-38 AENNCR
+38 AENNSR
-44 EINIALDLFQPI
+44 EINIALDLLQPI
-56 FNNIISLLNGN
+56 FNNIISLLNGI

-150 TYILQLK
+150 TYILQLQ

-186 EDIKNPKQTKKNL
+186 EDTKNPKQTKKNL
-199 NLVRINTDNNFG
+199 NLARINTDNNFG
-211 NNLRLDTEIEKVEK
+211 NNLRLNTKIEKVEK
-225 NLDQTDGDGSL
+225 NLDQTGGGGSC
-236 IDKTKKI
+236 IGKTRKI
-243 NQFKK
+243 SLLKK

-256 GNNENINLLKN
+256 GNNENIKLLKN
-267 NDTTQDKKNFNLI
+267 NNISQDKKIYNLT

-323 DSNKKTQKNSAG
+323 YSNKKTQKNFAG

-351 IKLKEKIKIIN
+351 NELKEKIKIIN
-362 SKVDHNKL
+362 SKEDH
-370 KDTNNINE
+370 NNINE

-416 EKERKKFSSSQRSMH
+416 GKEKNKLIASQRSIH

-528 ILNNKEAPLQNY
+528 ILNNKEASLQNY

-547 MEVNILIKEI
+547 MDVNILIKEI

-621 EEMMKQINNIKKSD
+621 EEMVKQINNIKKSD
-635 NGNNNSQEVVN
+635 NGNNNSQEVIN
-646 MVNKIKNFEFK
+646 MANKTKNLEFK

-677 TNAGLLSEIKKINQ
+677 TNANLLSEIKKINQ

-802 NTKNKEKSNKAFDEG
+802 NTKNKEKLNKAFVEG

-844 LFKLEDKEINILNS
+844 LFKLEDKEINILNL

-941 QLLGYKSIDIEKMVS
+941 QLLGYKSINIEKMVS

>member
-120 KTLNVSR
+120 ETLHVSR
-127 NFSTKDKDR
+127 NFSTRDKDR
-136 FNKYITPE
+136 FNKYITLA

-150 TYILQLK
+150 TYILQLQ

-186 EDIKNPKQTKKNL
+186 EDIKNSKQTKKNL

-211 NNLRLDTEIEKVEK
+211 NNLRLNTETEKVEK
-225 NLDQTDGDGSL
+225 NLDQTGGGGSC
-236 IDKTKKI
+236 IGKTRKI
-243 NQFKK
+243 SLLKK
-248 KYELELIP
+248 KYELELIS
-256 GNNENINLLKN
+256 GNNENIKLLKN
-267 NDTTQDKKNFNLI
+267 NNISQDKKIYNLT

-323 DSNKKTQKNSAG
+323 DSNKKTHKNSTG
-335 SGADL
+335 SEADL
-340 KKNIGY
+340 R
-346 LSKEN
+346 
-351 IKLKEKIKIIN
+351 KIKIIN
-362 SKVDHNKL
+362 SKEDH
-370 KDTNNINE
+370 NNINE

-490 NIQKEIDQLI
+490 NIQKEMDQLI

-528 ILNNKEAPLQNY
+528 ILNNKEASLQNY

-621 EEMMKQINNIKKSD
+621 EEMVKQINNIKKSD

-646 MVNKIKNFEFK
+646 KIKNLEFK

-677 TNAGLLSEIKKINQ
+677 TNNNLLSEIEKINQ
-691 NKTSQNQNTDD
+691 NKTSQNQNTND

-802 NTKNKEKSNKAFDEG
+802 NTKNKEKLNKAFDEG

-941 QLLGYKSIDIEKMVS
+941 QLLGYKSINIEKMVS

>member
-38 AENNCR
+38 TENNCR

-84 SICNQIKLNSKLN
+84 SICNQIKINSKLN
-97 YNNLHLFFEDAKILF
+97 YNNLHLFFEDAKMLF
-112 GKMREKRK
+112 GKLREKRK
-120 KTLNVSR
+120 ETLNVSR

-211 NNLRLDTEIEKVEK
+211 NNLKLDTEIEKVEK
-225 NLDQTDGDGSL
+225 NLGQTDGDGSL

-351 IKLKEKIKIIN
+351 NELKEKIKIIN
-362 SKVDHNKL
+362 SKEDN
-370 KDTNNINE
+370 NNINE
-378 YEFDSLNKKIEYLS
+378 YELDSLNKKIEYLS
-392 RLLTKKMNN
+392 QLLTKKMNN

-416 EKERKKFSSSQRSMH
+416 GKEKNKLIASQRSMY
-431 TLNNNPNNINYFE
+431 TLNNNLNNINYFE

-528 ILNNKEAPLQNY
+528 ILNNKEVSLQNY

-547 MEVNILIKEI
+547 MKVNILIKEI

-579 LLNQKLKNSNTNNNK
+579 LLNQKLKNSNTYNNK

-599 NHNLNIKLVDMEK
+599 NHNLNIKLVDMEN

-677 TNAGLLSEIKKINQ
+677 TNAGLLSEIKKINK

-716 EGLNAFIQKLTKKS
+716 EGLNAFVQKLTKKS

-844 LFKLEDKEINILNS
+844 LFKLEDKEINLLNS
-858 GYKTDEQNMSG
+858 GYKTDEQNVSG

-879 ATGAR
+879 ANGVR
-884 DKNRSED
+884 DKIRSED

-964 LGV
+964 LEV

>member
-38 AENNCR
+38 AENNSR
-44 EINIALDLFQPI
+44 EINIALDFFQPL
-56 FNNIISLLNGN
+56 FNNIISLLNGI

-97 YNNLHLFFEDAKILF
+97 YNNLHIFFEDAKILF

-120 KTLNVSR
+120 KTLNASR

-267 NDTTQDKKNFNLI
+267 NDITQDKKNFNLI

-351 IKLKEKIKIIN
+351 NELKEKIKIIN
-362 SKVDHNKL
+362 SKEDN
-370 KDTNNINE
+370 NNINE
-378 YEFDSLNKKIEYLS
+378 YELDSLNKKIEYLS
-392 RLLTKKMNN
+392 QLLTKKMNN

-416 EKERKKFSSSQRSMH
+416 EKEKNKLVASRRSMQ

-455 SINDNS
+455 SINHNL

-490 NIQKEIDQLI
+490 NIQKEMDQLI

-528 ILNNKEAPLQNY
+528 ILNNKEASLQNY

-547 MEVNILIKEI
+547 MDVNILIKEV
-557 KEKDKIIYELK
+557 KDKNKIIYELK

-612 ENQVYKNKL
+612 ENQIYKNKL
-621 EEMMKQINNIKKSD
+621 EEMVKQINNIKKSD

-646 MVNKIKNFEFK
+646 KIKNLEFK

-677 TNAGLLSEIKKINQ
+677 TNANLLSEIKKINQ

-702 IDISSTIKKKEEEI
+702 IDIFSTIKKKEEEI

-770 ALKIQLDEANKKL
+770 GLKIQLDEANKKL

-891 INIDYPGLQNYKE
+891 IKIDYPGLQNYKE

-941 QLLGYKSIDIEKMVS
+941 QLLGYKSINIEKMVS

>member
-1 MSSIKRTSREIIK
+1 MSTIKRSSREIIK
-14 KDLDKE
+14 NDLDKE

-120 KTLNVSR
+120 KTLNASR

-199 NLVRINTDNNFG
+199 NLVRINADNNFG

-351 IKLKEKIKIIN
+351 NELKEKIKIIN
-362 SKVDHNKL
+362 SKEDH
-370 KDTNNINE
+370 NNINE
-378 YEFDSLNKKIEYLS
+378 YELDSLNKKIEYLS
-392 RLLTKKMNN
+392 QLLTKKMNN

-416 EKERKKFSSSQRSMH
+416 EKEKKKFSASQRSML

-455 SINDNS
+455 SINDNL

-528 ILNNKEAPLQNY
+528 ILNNKEASLQNY

-547 MEVNILIKEI
+547 IEVNILIKEI

-612 ENQVYKNKL
+612 ENQFYKNKL
-621 EEMMKQINNIKKSD
+621 EEMVNQINNIKKSD
-635 NGNNNSQEVVN
+635 NGNNNSQEVIN
-646 MVNKIKNFEFK
+646 MVNKIKNLEFK

-677 TNAGLLSEIKKINQ
+677 TNNNLLSEIEKINQ
-691 NKTSQNQNTDD
+691 NKTSQNQNTND
-702 IDISSTIKKKEEEI
+702 IDISSAIKKKEEEI
-716 EGLNAFIQKLTKKS
+716 EGLNAFIQKLTKQS

-802 NTKNKEKSNKAFDEG
+802 NTKNKEKLNKAFDEG

-844 LFKLEDKEINILNS
+844 LFKLEDKEINLLNS

>member
-1 MSSIKRTSREIIK
+1 MSTIKRSSREIIK

-44 EINIALDLFQPI
+44 EINIALDLFQPF
-56 FNNIISLLNGN
+56 FNNIISLLNGI

-97 YNNLHLFFEDAKILF
+97 HNNLHLFFEDAKILF

-120 KTLNVSR
+120 ETLHASH

-186 EDIKNPKQTKKNL
+186 EDIKNSKQTRKSL

-211 NNLRLDTEIEKVEK
+211 NNLRLNTKIEKVEK
-225 NLDQTDGDGSL
+225 NLDQTGGGGSC
-236 IDKTKKI
+236 IGKTRKI
-243 NQFKK
+243 SLLKK
-248 KYELELIP
+248 KYELELIS
-256 GNNENINLLKN
+256 GNNENIKLLKN
-267 NDTTQDKKNFNLI
+267 NNISQDKKIYNLT

-309 DLLRKERQISLLKI
+309 DLLRKERQIPLLKI
-323 DSNKKTQKNSAG
+323 DSNKKTHKNSAG

-362 SKVDHNKL
+362 SKVDHN
-370 KDTNNINE
+370 NINE

-401 IILLEKENINLKASL
+401 IILLEKRNINLKASL

-490 NIQKEIDQLI
+490 NVQKEMDQLI

-528 ILNNKEAPLQNY
+528 ILNNKEASLQNY

-579 LLNQKLKNSNTNNNK
+579 LLNQKLKNSNINNNK

-621 EEMMKQINNIKKSD
+621 EEMVKQINNIKKSD
-635 NGNNNSQEVVN
+635 NGNNNSQEVIN
-646 MVNKIKNFEFK
+646 MVNKTKNLEFK

-664 IFQLKKEKDILEL
+664 IFQLKKKDILEL
-677 TNAGLLSEIKKINQ
+677 TNNNLLSEIEKINQ
-691 NKTSQNQNTDD
+691 NKTSQNQNTND

-716 EGLNAFIQKLTKKS
+716 EGLNAFIQKLTKQS

-802 NTKNKEKSNKAFDEG
+802 NTKNKEKLNKAFDEG

-844 LFKLEDKEINILNS
+844 LFKLEDKEINILNL
-858 GYKTDEQNMSG
+858 GYKTDEQNMSE

-941 QLLGYKSIDIEKMVS
+941 QLLGYKSINIEKMVS

>member
-1 MSSIKRTSREIIK
+1 
-14 KDLDKE
+14 
-20 FIAFINF
+20 
-27 LNESIKEFYLS
+27 
-38 AENNCR
+38 
-44 EINIALDLFQPI
+44 
-56 FNNIISLLNGN
+56 
-67 NNQHQKEAI
+67 
-76 IENINKCE
+76 
-84 SICNQIKLNSKLN
+84 
-97 YNNLHLFFEDAKILF
+97 
-112 GKMREKRK
+112 
-120 KTLNVSR
+120 
-127 NFSTKDKDR
+127 
-136 FNKYITPE
+136 
-144 SYNKLN
+144 
-150 TYILQLK
+150 
-157 DYNEIISKFSEKAKY
+157 
-172 NFINLQK
+172 
-179 MILDTLN
+179 
-186 EDIKNPKQTKKNL
+186 
-199 NLVRINTDNNFG
+199 
-211 NNLRLDTEIEKVEK
+211 
-225 NLDQTDGDGSL
+225 
-236 IDKTKKI
+236 
-243 NQFKK
+243 
-248 KYELELIP
+248 
-256 GNNENINLLKN
+256 
-267 NDTTQDKKNFNLI
+267 
-280 DTNKYVNTEI
+280 
-290 LKLKTDL
+290 
-297 DKLDQENIQLKK
+297 
-309 DLLRKERQISLLKI
+309 
-323 DSNKKTQKNSAG
+323 
-335 SGADL
+335 
-340 KKNIGY
+340 
-346 LSKEN
+346 
-351 IKLKEKIKIIN
+351 
-362 SKVDHNKL
+362 
-370 KDTNNINE
+370 
-378 YEFDSLNKKIEYLS
+378 
-392 RLLTKKMNN
+392 MNN

-547 MEVNILIKEI
+547 MEVNILRKEI

-844 LFKLEDKEINILNS
+844 LFKLEDKEINILNL

>member
-1 MSSIKRTSREIIK
+1 MH
-14 KDLDKE
+14 
-20 FIAFINF
+20 
-27 LNESIKEFYLS
+27 
-38 AENNCR
+38 
-44 EINIALDLFQPI
+44 AL
-56 FNNIISLLNGN
+56 N
-67 NNQHQKEAI
+67 NNQ
-76 IENINKCE
+76 
-84 SICNQIKLNSKLN
+84 
-97 YNNLHLFFEDAKILF
+97 
-112 GKMREKRK
+112 
-120 KTLNVSR
+120 
-127 NFSTKDKDR
+127 
-136 FNKYITPE
+136 
-144 SYNKLN
+144 
-150 TYILQLK
+150 
-157 DYNEIISKFSEKAKY
+157 
-172 NFINLQK
+172 
-179 MILDTLN
+179 
-186 EDIKNPKQTKKNL
+186 
-199 NLVRINTDNNFG
+199 
-211 NNLRLDTEIEKVEK
+211 
-225 NLDQTDGDGSL
+225 
-236 IDKTKKI
+236 
-243 NQFKK
+243 
-248 KYELELIP
+248 
-256 GNNENINLLKN
+256 
-267 NDTTQDKKNFNLI
+267 
-280 DTNKYVNTEI
+280 
-290 LKLKTDL
+290 
-297 DKLDQENIQLKK
+297 
-309 DLLRKERQISLLKI
+309 
-323 DSNKKTQKNSAG
+323 
-335 SGADL
+335 
-340 KKNIGY
+340 
-346 LSKEN
+346 
-351 IKLKEKIKIIN
+351 
-362 SKVDHNKL
+362 
-370 KDTNNINE
+370 
-378 YEFDSLNKKIEYLS
+378 
-392 RLLTKKMNN
+392 
-401 IILLEKENINLKASL
+401 
-416 EKERKKFSSSQRSMH
+416 
-431 TLNNNPNNINYFE
+431 NNINYFE

-490 NIQKEIDQLI
+490 NIQKEMDQLI

-528 ILNNKEAPLQNY
+528 ILNNKEASLQNY

-621 EEMMKQINNIKKSD
+621 EEMVKQINNIKKSD
-635 NGNNNSQEVVN
+635 NGNNNSQEVIN
-646 MVNKIKNFEFK
+646 MVNKIKNLEFK

-664 IFQLKKEKDILEL
+664 IFQLKKGKDILEL
-677 TNAGLLSEIKKINQ
+677 TNAKLLSEIEKINQ
-691 NKTSQNQNTDD
+691 NKTSQNQNTND

-716 EGLNAFIQKLTKKS
+716 EGLNAFIQKLTKQS
-730 EKYSEDIETYKIKI
+730 EKYSEDIESYKIKI

-802 NTKNKEKSNKAFDEG
+802 NTKNKEKLNKAFDEG

-844 LFKLEDKEINILNS
+844 LFKLEDKEINILNL

-879 ATGAR
+879 ANGVR
-884 DKNRSED
+884 DKIRSED

>member
-1 MSSIKRTSREIIK
+1 M
-14 KDLDKE
+14 
-20 FIAFINF
+20 
-27 LNESIKEFYLS
+27 
-38 AENNCR
+38 
-44 EINIALDLFQPI
+44 
-56 FNNIISLLNGN
+56 
-67 NNQHQKEAI
+67 
-76 IENINKCE
+76 
-84 SICNQIKLNSKLN
+84 
-97 YNNLHLFFEDAKILF
+97 
-112 GKMREKRK
+112 
-120 KTLNVSR
+120 
-127 NFSTKDKDR
+127 
-136 FNKYITPE
+136 
-144 SYNKLN
+144 
-150 TYILQLK
+150 
-157 DYNEIISKFSEKAKY
+157 
-172 NFINLQK
+172 
-179 MILDTLN
+179 
-186 EDIKNPKQTKKNL
+186 
-199 NLVRINTDNNFG
+199 
-211 NNLRLDTEIEKVEK
+211 
-225 NLDQTDGDGSL
+225 
-236 IDKTKKI
+236 
-243 NQFKK
+243 
-248 KYELELIP
+248 
-256 GNNENINLLKN
+256 
-267 NDTTQDKKNFNLI
+267 
-280 DTNKYVNTEI
+280 
-290 LKLKTDL
+290 
-297 DKLDQENIQLKK
+297 
-309 DLLRKERQISLLKI
+309 
-323 DSNKKTQKNSAG
+323 
-335 SGADL
+335 
-340 KKNIGY
+340 
-346 LSKEN
+346 
-351 IKLKEKIKIIN
+351 
-362 SKVDHNKL
+362 
-370 KDTNNINE
+370 
-378 YEFDSLNKKIEYLS
+378 
-392 RLLTKKMNN
+392 
-401 IILLEKENINLKASL
+401 
-416 EKERKKFSSSQRSMH
+416 
-431 TLNNNPNNINYFE
+431 
-444 YTLLEENKKLK
+444 
-455 SINDNS
+455 
-461 RNILTKLSNENKN
+461 
-474 LKSQIKLLET
+474 
-484 DNNYII
+484 
-490 NIQKEIDQLI
+490 DQLI

-528 ILNNKEAPLQNY
+528 ILNNKEASLQNY

-547 MEVNILIKEI
+547 MDVNILIKEV
-557 KEKDKIIYELK
+557 KDKNKIIYELK

-621 EEMMKQINNIKKSD
+621 EEMVKQINNIKKSD

-646 MVNKIKNFEFK
+646 MVNKIKNLEFK

-677 TNAGLLSEIKKINQ
+677 TNNNLLSEIEKINQ
-691 NKTSQNQNTDD
+691 NKTSQNQNTND

-716 EGLNAFIQKLTKKS
+716 EGLNAFIQKLTKQS

-802 NTKNKEKSNKAFDEG
+802 NTKNKEKLNKAFDEG

-858 GYKTDEQNMSG
+858 GYKTDEQNMTG

-941 QLLGYKSIDIEKMVS
+941 QLLGYKSINIEKMVS

>member
-1 MSSIKRTSREIIK
+1 MSTIKRSSREIIK
-14 KDLDKE
+14 NDLDKE

-38 AENNCR
+38 TENNCR

-97 YNNLHLFFEDAKILF
+97 YNNLHLFFEDAKMLF
-112 GKMREKRK
+112 GKLREKRK
-120 KTLNVSR
+120 ETLNVSR

-211 NNLRLDTEIEKVEK
+211 NNLKLDTEIEKVEK

-351 IKLKEKIKIIN
+351 NELKEKIKIIN
-362 SKVDHNKL
+362 SKEDN
-370 KDTNNINE
+370 NNINE
-378 YEFDSLNKKIEYLS
+378 YELDSLNKKIEYLS
-392 RLLTKKMNN
+392 QLLTKKMNN

-416 EKERKKFSSSQRSMH
+416 GKEKNKLIASQRSMY
-431 TLNNNPNNINYFE
+431 TLNNNLNNINYFE

-455 SINDNS
+455 SINDNL

-490 NIQKEIDQLI
+490 NIQKEMDQLI

-528 ILNNKEAPLQNY
+528 ILNNKEVSLQNY

-547 MEVNILIKEI
+547 MKVNILIKEI

-579 LLNQKLKNSNTNNNK
+579 LLNQKLKNSNTYNNK

-621 EEMMKQINNIKKSD
+621 EEMVKQINNIKKSD

-677 TNAGLLSEIKKINQ
+677 TNAGLLSEIKKINK

-716 EGLNAFIQKLTKKS
+716 EGLNAFIQKLTKQS

-844 LFKLEDKEINILNS
+844 LFKLEDKEINLLNS
-858 GYKTDEQNMSG
+858 GYKTDEQNVSG

-879 ATGAR
+879 ANGVR
-884 DKNRSED
+884 DKIRSED

-941 QLLGYKSIDIEKMVS
+941 QLLGYKSIDIEKMVC

-964 LGV
+964 LEV

>member
-1 MSSIKRTSREIIK
+1 MH
-14 KDLDKE
+14 
-20 FIAFINF
+20 
-27 LNESIKEFYLS
+27 
-38 AENNCR
+38 
-44 EINIALDLFQPI
+44 AL
-56 FNNIISLLNGN
+56 N
-67 NNQHQKEAI
+67 NNQ
-76 IENINKCE
+76 
-84 SICNQIKLNSKLN
+84 
-97 YNNLHLFFEDAKILF
+97 
-112 GKMREKRK
+112 
-120 KTLNVSR
+120 
-127 NFSTKDKDR
+127 
-136 FNKYITPE
+136 
-144 SYNKLN
+144 
-150 TYILQLK
+150 
-157 DYNEIISKFSEKAKY
+157 
-172 NFINLQK
+172 
-179 MILDTLN
+179 
-186 EDIKNPKQTKKNL
+186 
-199 NLVRINTDNNFG
+199 
-211 NNLRLDTEIEKVEK
+211 
-225 NLDQTDGDGSL
+225 
-236 IDKTKKI
+236 
-243 NQFKK
+243 
-248 KYELELIP
+248 
-256 GNNENINLLKN
+256 
-267 NDTTQDKKNFNLI
+267 
-280 DTNKYVNTEI
+280 
-290 LKLKTDL
+290 
-297 DKLDQENIQLKK
+297 
-309 DLLRKERQISLLKI
+309 
-323 DSNKKTQKNSAG
+323 
-335 SGADL
+335 
-340 KKNIGY
+340 
-346 LSKEN
+346 
-351 IKLKEKIKIIN
+351 
-362 SKVDHNKL
+362 
-370 KDTNNINE
+370 
-378 YEFDSLNKKIEYLS
+378 
-392 RLLTKKMNN
+392 
-401 IILLEKENINLKASL
+401 
-416 EKERKKFSSSQRSMH
+416 
-431 TLNNNPNNINYFE
+431 NNINYFE

-490 NIQKEIDQLI
+490 NIQKEMDQLI

-528 ILNNKEAPLQNY
+528 ILNNKEASLQNY

-621 EEMMKQINNIKKSD
+621 EEMVKQINNIKKSD
-635 NGNNNSQEVVN
+635 NGNNNSQEVIN
-646 MVNKIKNFEFK
+646 MVNKIKNLEFK

-677 TNAGLLSEIKKINQ
+677 TNDNLLSEIEKINQ
-691 NKTSQNQNTDD
+691 NKTSQNQNTND
-702 IDISSTIKKKEEEI
+702 IDISSAIKKKEEEI
-716 EGLNAFIQKLTKKS
+716 EGLNAFIQKLTKQS

-802 NTKNKEKSNKAFDEG
+802 NTKNKEKLNKAFDEG

-844 LFKLEDKEINILNS
+844 LFKLEDKEINILNL

-941 QLLGYKSIDIEKMVS
+941 QLLGYKSIDIEKMVC

-964 LGV
+964 LEV

>member
-1 MSSIKRTSREIIK
+1 MSTIKRSSREIIK

-120 KTLNVSR
+120 KTLNASH
-127 NFSTKDKDR
+127 NFSTKDKNR
-136 FNKYITPE
+136 FNKCITQAT
-144 SYNKLN
+144 YNKLN
-150 TYILQLK
+150 TYILQLQ

-186 EDIKNPKQTKKNL
+186 EDIKNSKQTKKSL

-211 NNLRLDTEIEKVEK
+211 NNLRLNTETEKVEK
-225 NLDQTDGDGSL
+225 NLDQTGGGGSC
-236 IDKTKKI
+236 IGKTRKI
-243 NQFKK
+243 SLLKK

-256 GNNENINLLKN
+256 GNNENIKLLKN
-267 NDTTQDKKNFNLI
+267 NNISQDKKIYNLT

-323 DSNKKTQKNSAG
+323 DSNKKTHKNSTG
-335 SGADL
+335 SEADL
-340 KKNIGY
+340 R
-346 LSKEN
+346 
-351 IKLKEKIKIIN
+351 KIKIIN
-362 SKVDHNKL
+362 SKEDH
-370 KDTNNINE
+370 NNINE

-392 RLLTKKMNN
+392 QLLTKKMNN

-416 EKERKKFSSSQRSMH
+416 GKEKNKLIASQRSMY

-528 ILNNKEAPLQNY
+528 ILNNKEASLQNY

-547 MEVNILIKEI
+547 IEVNILIKEI

-621 EEMMKQINNIKKSD
+621 EEMVKQINNIKKSD

-646 MVNKIKNFEFK
+646 KIKNLEFK

-677 TNAGLLSEIKKINQ
+677 TNNNLLSEIEKINQ
-691 NKTSQNQNTDD
+691 NKTSQNQNTND
-702 IDISSTIKKKEEEI
+702 IDISSAIKKKEEEI

-802 NTKNKEKSNKAFDEG
+802 NTKNKEKLNKAFDEG

-858 GYKTDEQNMSG
+858 GYKTDEQNMTG